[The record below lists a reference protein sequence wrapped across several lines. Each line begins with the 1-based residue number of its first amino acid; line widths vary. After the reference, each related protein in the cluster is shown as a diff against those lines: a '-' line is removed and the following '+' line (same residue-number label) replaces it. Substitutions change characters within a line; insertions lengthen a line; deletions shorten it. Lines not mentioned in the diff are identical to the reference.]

1 MNPIRRVLSFV
12 RPYWKM
18 ATLALVLLTSL
29 VFMDLAIPRLIQRI
43 IDQGIKAQN
52 LQVVISTSLL
62 MLGISLLSTL
72 IALGNNTFSVRVGES
87 VARDIREAVFLKVQQ
102 FSFSNLDTFS
112 TGKLMVRMTSDAS
125 AIQRWVQISLRIG
138 TRAPLLIVGS
148 LILMVNTSPKLALTM
163 LPIML
168 VILVLIVIFSTKME
182 PIFRAVQQKLDR
194 LNTVLQ
200 ENISGVRLVKVFVR
214 AQHETERFEVANQDL
229 THDMTRVMQVMSAM
243 NPALTILINLGMVL
257 VVWMGGLQTISGDLT
272 VGQLVAFSNYLVT
285 TMTPLLMMTNL
296 ANVWA
301 NGLASS
307 RRIGEVLDTISD
319 VQAAENPLRLPA
331 EMEAKVE
338 FRNVSFH
345 YDGAESG
352 EVLKNISFTAQPGEM
367 VAILGATGAGKSTL
381 INLIPRFYDVSS
393 GQVLIGGMDVKD
405 LDQDS
410 LLSQMAIVPQ
420 ETILFSGTIREN
432 ICYGRPNATE
442 AETISAAKSAQAY
455 DFILNLPNGLDTH
468 VEERGVNL
476 SGGQKQRLAIARA
489 LIMQPRIL
497 ILDDSTSSVDIET
510 ETRIQEALDVL
521 MQGRTSF
528 VVAQRISTVLKAD
541 KILVLDHGQIVA
553 QGNHSQLMRSSRVY
567 QEIYE
572 SQLGGGSASLASEGS
587 AA

>member
-52 LQVVISTSLL
+52 LQVVISTSVL
-62 MLGISLLSTL
+62 MLGISILSTL

-148 LILMVNTSPKLALTM
+148 LILMVKTSPKLALTM

-214 AQHETERFEVANQDL
+214 AKHETERFDVANQDL

-307 RRIGEVLDTISD
+307 RRIGEVLDTVSD
-319 VQAAENPLRLPA
+319 VQPAVNPLRLPA
-331 EMEAKVE
+331 DLEAKVE

-381 INLIPRFYDVSS
+381 INLIPRFYDASS
-393 GQVLIGGMDVKD
+393 GQVLIGGMDVKE
-405 LDQDS
+405 LDQES
-410 LLSQMAIVPQ
+410 LLSQIAIVPQ

-432 ICYGRPNATE
+432 ICYGRPSARE
-442 AETISAAKSAQAY
+442 VEIISAARAAQAY

-489 LIMQPRIL
+489 LIMQPKIL

-510 ETRIQEALDVL
+510 ETRIQDALDVL

-541 KILVLDHGQIVA
+541 KILVLDRGQIVA
-553 QGNHSQLMRSSRVY
+553 QGNHNQLIRSSRVY

-572 SQLGGGSASLASEGS
+572 SQLGGGLNVATAEGS

>member
-52 LQVVISTSLL
+52 LQVVISTSVL
-62 MLGISLLSTL
+62 MLGISILSTL

-148 LILMVNTSPKLALTM
+148 LILMVKTSPKLALTM

-214 AQHETERFEVANQDL
+214 AKHETERFDVANQDL

-307 RRIGEVLDTISD
+307 RRIGEVLDTVSD
-319 VQAAENPLRLPA
+319 VQPAVNPLRLPA
-331 EMEAKVE
+331 DLEAKVE

-381 INLIPRFYDVSS
+381 INLIPRFYDASS
-393 GQVLIGGMDVKD
+393 GQVLIGGMDVKE
-405 LDQDS
+405 LDQES
-410 LLSQMAIVPQ
+410 LLSQIAIVPQ

-432 ICYGRPNATE
+432 ICYGRPSARE
-442 AETISAAKSAQAY
+442 VEIISAARAAQAY

-489 LIMQPRIL
+489 LIMQPKIL

-510 ETRIQEALDVL
+510 ETRIQDALDVL

-541 KILVLDHGQIVA
+541 KILVLDRGQIAA
-553 QGNHSQLMRSSRVY
+553 QGNHNQLIRSSRVY

-572 SQLGGGSASLASEGS
+572 SQLGGGLNVATAEGS

>member
-12 RPYWKM
+12 RPYWKI
-18 ATLALVLLTSL
+18 ATTALVLLTSL

-52 LQVVISTSLL
+52 LQVVISTSVL
-62 MLGISLLSTL
+62 MLGISILSTL

-102 FSFSNLDTFS
+102 FSFSNLDNFS

-148 LILMVNTSPKLALTM
+148 LILMVKTSPKLALTM

-214 AQHETERFEVANQDL
+214 AKHETERFDVANQDL

-307 RRIGEVLDTISD
+307 RRIGEVLDTVSD
-319 VQAAENPLRLPA
+319 VQPAANPLRLPA
-331 EMEAKVE
+331 DMEAKVE
-338 FRNVSFH
+338 FRNLSFH

-381 INLIPRFYDVSS
+381 INLIPRFYDASS
-393 GQVLIGGMDVKD
+393 GQVLIGGMDVKE
-405 LDQDS
+405 LDQES
-410 LLSQMAIVPQ
+410 LLSQIAIVPQ

-432 ICYGRPNATE
+432 ICYGRPSASE
-442 AETISAAKSAQAY
+442 VEIISAARAAQAY

-468 VEERGVNL
+468 FDERGVNL

-489 LIMQPRIL
+489 LIMQPKIL

-510 ETRIQEALDVL
+510 ETRIQDALDVL

-541 KILVLDHGQIVA
+541 KILVLDRGQIVA

-572 SQLGGGSASLASEGS
+572 SQLGGGLNVATAEGS

>member
-12 RPYWKM
+12 KPYWKI
-18 ATLALVLLTSL
+18 ATWALVLLTSL
-29 VFMDLAIPRLIQRI
+29 VFMDLAIPRLIERI

-52 LQVVISTSLL
+52 LSVVVNTSILMLVISL
-62 MLGISLLSTL
+62 ISTV
-72 IALGNNTFSVRVGES
+72 IALGNNRLSVQVGES

-102 FSFSNLDTFS
+102 FSYSNLDTFS

-138 TRAPLLIVGS
+138 TRAPLLIIGS
-148 LILMVNTSPKLALTM
+148 LILMVNTSPKLALSM

-168 VILVLIVIFSTKME
+168 LVLVLIVFFSTKME

-194 LNTVLQ
+194 MNTVLQ
-200 ENISGVRLVKVFVR
+200 ENIAGVRLVKVFVR
-214 AQHETERFEVANQDL
+214 ADHETQRFEVANEDL
-229 THDMTRVMQVMSAM
+229 TRNMTRVMQVNSAM
-243 NPALTILINLGMVL
+243 NPVLTILINIGMVM
-257 VVWMGGLQTISGDLT
+257 VVWMGGLQTISGGLT

-307 RRIGEVLDTISD
+307 RRIGEVLDTVSD
-319 VQAAENPLRLPA
+319 VQPALHPRQLPDDVKA
-331 EMEAKVE
+331 RVE

-345 YDGAESG
+345 YDGAEG
-352 EVLKNISFTAQPGEM
+352 GTVLKDVQFTASPGEI

-381 INLIPRFYDVSS
+381 INLIPRFYDASA
-393 GQVLIGGMDVKD
+393 GQILIDGVNVRE
-405 LDQDS
+405 LDQAS
-410 LLSQMAIVPQ
+410 LLSQIAIVPQ

-432 ICYGRPNATE
+432 ICYGRPNASE
-442 AETISAAKSAQAY
+442 EEVIAAARAAQAH
-455 DFILNLPNGLDTH
+455 DFIVDLPDGYNTH

-489 LIMQPRIL
+489 LIMQPKIL

-510 ETRIQEALDVL
+510 ETKIQQALEKI
-521 MQGRTSF
+521 MHGRTSF
-528 VVAQRISTVLKAD
+528 IVAQRISTVLKAD
-541 KILVLDHGQIVA
+541 KILVLDGGQIVA
-553 QGNHSQLMRSSRVY
+553 EGNHAQLIKSSSVH

-572 SQLGGGSASLASEGS
+572 SQLGGNETLRLLNGVLQ
-587 AA
+587 

>member
-12 RPYWKM
+12 RPYWKW
-18 ATLALVLLTSL
+18 ATIALVLLTSL

-112 TGKLMVRMTSDAS
+112 TGKLMVRMTSDAG

-168 VILVLIVIFSTKME
+168 VILVLIVLFSTKME

-214 AQHETERFEVANQDL
+214 AQHETERFEGANQDL

-307 RRIGEVLDTISD
+307 RRIGEVLDTVSD
-319 VQAAENPLRLPA
+319 VQPAANPLRLPA

-338 FRNVSFH
+338 FRDVSFH
-345 YDGAESG
+345 YDGDEG
-352 EVLKNISFTAQPGEM
+352 GKVLKNISFTAQPGER

-381 INLIPRFYDVSS
+381 INLIPRFYDASS
-393 GQVLIGGMDVKD
+393 GQVLIGGMDVKE

-410 LLSQMAIVPQ
+410 LLSQIAIVPQ

-432 ICYGRPNATE
+432 ICYGRPNATD
-442 AETISAAKSAQAY
+442 AEIISAAKSAQAY

-489 LIMQPRIL
+489 LIMQPKIL

-510 ETRIQEALDVL
+510 ETRIQDALDVL
-521 MQGRTSF
+521 MRGRTSF

-572 SQLGGGSASLASEGS
+572 SQLGGGSASLATEGS

>member
-182 PIFRAVQQKLDR
+182 PIFRAVQQKLDHM
-194 LNTVLQ
+194 NTVLQ

-214 AQHETERFEVANQDL
+214 AQYETERFAAANQDL

-381 INLIPRFYDVSS
+381 INLIPRFYDASS
-393 GQVLIGGMDVKD
+393 GQVLIGGMDVKE

-410 LLSQMAIVPQ
+410 LLSQIAIVPQ

-432 ICYGRPNATE
+432 ICYGRPDATE
-442 AETISAAKSAQAY
+442 EETISAAKSAQAY

-553 QGNHSQLMRSSRVY
+553 QGNHSQLMCSSRVY

-572 SQLGGGSASLASEGS
+572 SQLGGGSASLATEGS

>member
-12 RPYWKM
+12 RPYWKW
-18 ATLALVLLTSL
+18 ATIALVLLTSL

-112 TGKLMVRMTSDAS
+112 TGKLMVRMTSDAG

-168 VILVLIVIFSTKME
+168 VILVLIVLFSTKME

-214 AQHETERFEVANQDL
+214 AQHETERFEAANQDL

-307 RRIGEVLDTISD
+307 RRIGEVLDTVSD
-319 VQAAENPLRLPA
+319 VQPAANPLRLPA

-338 FRNVSFH
+338 FRDVSFH
-345 YDGAESG
+345 YDGDEG
-352 EVLKNISFTAQPGEM
+352 GKVLKNISFTALPGER

-381 INLIPRFYDVSS
+381 INLIPRFYDASS
-393 GQVLIGGMDVKD
+393 GQVLIGGMDVKE

-410 LLSQMAIVPQ
+410 LLSQIAIVPQ

-432 ICYGRPNATE
+432 ICYGRPNATD
-442 AETISAAKSAQAY
+442 AEIISAAKSAQAY

-489 LIMQPRIL
+489 LIMQPKIL

-510 ETRIQEALDVL
+510 ETRIQDALDVL
-521 MQGRTSF
+521 MRGRTSF

-553 QGNHSQLMRSSRVY
+553 QGHHSQLMRSSRVY

-572 SQLGGGSASLASEGS
+572 SQLGGGLSEAVAERS